1 MSLGRLAGASLPNI
15 LRRSKQALDSFGTT
29 NAIWRAEVASGA
41 AENVVSG
48 VWRGSSLTCLRS
60 FTASPRSPQTARHH
74 DTRRRA
80 ADQGL
85 YLVAVVV
92 GMVGLT
98 YASVPLYRM
107 FCQATGFGGT
117 VKEGQ
122 SVEEKLKRRESNPDQ
137 TIESAAAK
145 RELTVMFN
153 ADVSDGLQWRFSP
166 TQRSVKIHPGQ
177 STLAFYTAHNLSNKA
192 ITGVSTYN
200 VAPQQA
206 GQYFNKVQCFCFEE
220 QRLQPGERVDMPVF
234 FYIDP
239 EFAVDPRMKG
249 INNIT
254 LSYTFFKVDE
264 EEDDQPMK
272 ATG

>member
-1 MSLGRLAGASLPNI
+1 
-15 LRRSKQALDSFGTT
+15 
-29 NAIWRAEVASGA
+29 
-41 AENVVSG
+41 
-48 VWRGSSLTCLRS
+48 
-60 FTASPRSPQTARHH
+60 
-74 DTRRRA
+74 
-80 ADQGL
+80 
-85 YLVAVVV
+85 
-92 GMVGLT
+92 
-98 YASVPLYRM
+98 M

-117 VKEGQ
+117 VKEGLL
-122 SVEEKLKRRESNPDQ
+122 VEEKLKRRETNPDQ
-137 TIESAAAK
+137 TIEAAAAK

-166 TQRSVKIHPGQ
+166 TQRAVKIHPGQ
-177 STLAFYTAHNLSNKA
+177 STLAFYTAQNLSNKV

-220 QRLQPGERVDMPVF
+220 QRLQPGEQVDMPVF

-264 EEDDQPMK
+264 EDEQPK
-272 ATG
+272 TAAG